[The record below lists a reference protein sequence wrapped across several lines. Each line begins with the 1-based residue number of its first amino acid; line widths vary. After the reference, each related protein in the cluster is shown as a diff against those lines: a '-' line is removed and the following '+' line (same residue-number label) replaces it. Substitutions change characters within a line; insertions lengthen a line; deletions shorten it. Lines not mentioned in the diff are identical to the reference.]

1 MYSIQNIP
9 RKYSFPHA
17 AVIFPTCSSKF
28 YKEKHTFGTIFS
40 KKISFFCYKRKSCA
54 LLKVKSKQKMSKNYL
69 TIAYQKL
76 QQRLQF
82 GILHSGEDALNDAF
96 CQLWAGQYDPATEAD
111 GEKLLRTAV
120 RHRQISL
127 WREENRHPQTSI
139 EKTNLVQP
147 PPDTDAQETFL
158 QVKKLIETQL
168 TPLQKDILTRHDI
181 NDDTYK
187 EIAQALGMQ
196 EAAVR
201 MQLSRARNI
210 IRETYKKTKR

>member
-1 MYSIQNIP
+1 
-9 RKYSFPHA
+9 
-17 AVIFPTCSSKF
+17 
-28 YKEKHTFGTIFS
+28 
-40 KKISFFCYKRKSCA
+40 
-54 LLKVKSKQKMSKNYL
+54 MSKNYL

-96 CQLWAGQYDPATEAD
+96 CNLWAGQYDPATEAE
-111 GEKLLRTAV
+111 GEKLLRTAT
-120 RHRQISL
+120 RNRQISI
-127 WREENRHPQTSI
+127 WREESRHPRASL

-147 PPDTDAQETFL
+147 PPDIDAKDTFL
-158 QVKKLIETQL
+158 QVKTLIESQL
-168 TPLQKDILTRHDI
+168 TPLQKEILTRHDI
-181 NDDTYK
+181 NDETYK
-187 EIAQALGMQ
+187 EIAQELGMQ

>member
-1 MYSIQNIP
+1 MEQFS
-9 RKYSFPHA
+9 
-17 AVIFPTCSSKF
+17 
-28 YKEKHTFGTIFS
+28 EKIITF
-40 KKISFFCYKRKSCA
+40 
-54 LLKVKSKQKMSKNYL
+54 LLQIEKLCVTKVKSMQKMSKNYL

-96 CQLWAGQYDPATEAD
+96 CQLWAGQYDPATEAE

-120 RHRQISL
+120 RNRQISL
-127 WREENRHPQTSI
+127 WREENRHPQTSL
-139 EKTNLVQP
+139 EKTNLVQS
-147 PPDTDAQETFL
+147 PPDTDAKETFL
-158 QVKKLIETQL
+158 QVKTLIETQL

-181 NDDTYK
+181 NDETYK
-187 EIAQALGMQ
+187 EIAHTLGMQ

-210 IRETYKKTKR
+210 IRETYKKTKK